1 MSRFLNAYTA
11 LTPASSRSDVAQV
24 LQSITNGTPH
34 LTSPAR
40 ILTHPPT
47 ALPLQIDDAKRA
59 ELIQT
64 IIDDLT
70 KSNGSSSKKS
80 RLTSR
85 GASPAAFRVPRTRK
99 PPDRIPAYPDAAPA
113 LQAVKSLGK
122 NPAGSEVIAS
132 SANLAALLSL
142 SRTYKD
148 ELDASNEALRC
159 VANAM
164 LLVDNA
170 RTRFVEKQ
178 VNGGDFALELL
189 EKSSNPE
196 RIFLASRLLFL
207 STVSILDAAD
217 FIRSLID
224 AKPPGHPANITEII
238 GVKLDV
244 LTKGILTGVQFARQ
258 AMTDLLKFTF
268 NLLLHYPKL
277 VDDSNNKNEVKVMGD
292 CWSDRLDGILPYLL
306 RTFNS
311 LPPSYPAPLVAPMTH
326 VIHSLITIP
335 VSPSLHNVWFPPTTS
350 NRGSPVPPTKPGG
363 LSESSGKGSRPSS
376 NGSSQA
382 GSPTGGPAKDP
393 KPGAFDR
400 AWSALAAGRR
410 SLSRSSSPHA
420 SGEPVD
426 VLLRSYDL
434 LDVSLSHYMPGAAD
448 ADEPDVRERCRAETD
463 QTLDDVLTPLAVL
476 LTKLCLADEGSR
488 LRMRAWILPD
498 DLDRSA
504 PLEGRADLLGRLL
517 RLLASVHHAKLK
529 NAVGEMLFAIC
540 DSDAGTLASYVGY
553 GNVAGFL
560 FNKGIMSA
568 PPPPGGGAAG
578 PAATP
583 AGVPINPITG
593 VAERPSAPV
602 EMSDEE
608 KEREAEKLFVLFDRL
623 EKSGAMPKESNPIRK
638 AIQEGKLG

>member
-1 MSRFLNAYTA
+1 MSNFLNAYTA
-11 LTPASSRSDVAQV
+11 LSPTSSRSDVAEV
-24 LQSITNGTPH
+24 LQSITN
-34 LTSPAR
+34 
-40 ILTHPPT
+40 
-47 ALPLQIDDAKRA
+47 ALPLQIDDAKRG

-70 KSNGSSSKKS
+70 KSNANGGKKS
-80 RLTSR
+80 RLTAR
-85 GASPAAFRVPRTRK
+85 
-99 PPDRIPAYPDAAPA
+99 DAAPA

-132 SANLAALLSL
+132 SANLSALISL
-142 SRTYKD
+142 SKTYKD
-148 ELDASNEALRC
+148 DLDASNEAIRC

-164 LLVDNA
+164 LLVEGA
-170 RTRFVEKQ
+170 RTTFIQKQ
-178 VNGGDFALELL
+178 VGGGDFALELL
-189 EKSSNPE
+189 EKSGIPE

-207 STVSILDAAD
+207 STVSMLSAGD
-217 FIRSLID
+217 FIKSLVE
-224 AKPPGHPANITEII
+224 AKPPGHPGNITEIV
-238 GVKLDV
+238 GSKLEV
-244 LTKGILTGVQFARQ
+244 LTKAILSSAKFARE

-306 RTFNS
+306 RTFNT
-311 LPPSYPAPLVAPMTH
+311 LPPSFPAPLVAPMTH

-335 VSPSLHNVWFPPTTS
+335 VSPSLRNVWFPPNTNS
-350 NRGSPVPPTKPGG
+350 RGSPIPSSKPSGS
-363 LSESSGKGSRPSS
+363 SESSSKASRPSS
-376 NGSSQA
+376 NSSSQA
-382 GSPTGGPAKDP
+382 GSPTGGPSKDP

-420 SGEPVD
+420 SSAPVD

-434 LDVSLSHYMPGAAD
+434 LDVSLNHYMPGTVD
-448 ADEPDVRERCRAETD
+448 PDDVSVRDKCRKETD
-463 QTLDDVLTPLAVL
+463 QTLDDVMTPLAVL
-476 LTKLCLADEGSR
+476 ITKLCQADEGSR
-488 LRMRAWILPD
+488 LRMREWILPE
-498 DLDRSA
+498 DLDRTS

-529 NAVGEMLFAIC
+529 NAVGEMLYAVC

-568 PPPPGGGAAG
+568 PPPPRGSSGASA
-578 PAATP
+578 PTTTAS
-583 AGVPINPITG
+583 GVPINPITG
-593 VAERPSAPV
+593 IEEKPTPPI

-623 EKSGAMPKESNPIRK
+623 EKSGAIPKESNPIRK
-638 AIQEGKLG
+638 AIQDGKLG